1 MQTNKQSIEIFQN
14 NLVDFYNEKGDN
26 RDWRLFLDLCLKK
39 KTAKPNKKW
48 LKESA
53 EVLPQL
59 PTDEV
64 VLLLEDTFRQVV
76 ELIQEA
82 HQLRRDRGEIHF
94 LNDRFQ
100 EMLKGFI
107 WMSGLMDEESLND
120 GLEILGLWCFKKIPN
135 HGALSAKLGN
145 ACLYAFSLLPFQS
158 GIAKLTKF
166 RMKIIYPSVR
176 KQINKYTTAIAA
188 QEGKTPDELEEM
200 VVSNFGLDEK
210 GGISLLLKPYAL
222 RLQVE
227 TVNKVSITC
236 RKAGATLKTIPT
248 ALKEL
253 HNSELTSLR
262 KTAKE
267 LKSYLP
273 VQRNRIEQFYLK
285 ERKWTYA
292 NWYPLYIGHVL
303 LQVLAKKLIWHF
315 SKGDRKAT
323 AIFHQGDWVNAENE
337 IVEWIGEG
345 CTVRL
350 WHPIG
355 FSSDYILA
363 WRTWLTSHEIQQP
376 FKQAFR
382 EIYLVTDAEIAT
394 EDYSNRFAAH
404 ILRQHQFAALCKVR
418 GWQFTLLGMWDSESI
433 PTIHL
438 PQWEIRAEYWVD
450 RDWDSETLP
459 SGVFPHIF
467 TDQVRFYRD
476 FEQMEMVDIPA
487 IVFSEVMRDVDLFV
501 GVTSIG
507 NDPNWQDGGNE
518 DYDDYWRDYSFAD
531 LTESSKMRKTVL
543 ENLVPRLKI
552 ANCCS
557 FSGKYL
563 VVRGDIRTYKIHI
576 GSGNILMEPND
587 QYLCIVP
594 NRKEE
599 KGNKVFLP
607 FEGDHM
613 LSIIMSKAFLLA
625 EDRKIT
631 DRTILSQ
638 L

>member
-292 NWYPLYIGHVL
+292 NWYPLYIGH
-303 LQVLAKKLIWHF
+303 
-315 SKGDRKAT
+315 
-323 AIFHQGDWVNAENE
+323 
-337 IVEWIGEG
+337 
-345 CTVRL
+345 
-350 WHPIG
+350 
-355 FSSDYILA
+355 
-363 WRTWLTSHEIQQP
+363 
-376 FKQAFR
+376 
-382 EIYLVTDAEIAT
+382 
-394 EDYSNRFAAH
+394 
-404 ILRQHQFAALCKVR
+404 
-418 GWQFTLLGMWDSESI
+418 
-433 PTIHL
+433 
-438 PQWEIRAEYWVD
+438 
-450 RDWDSETLP
+450 
-459 SGVFPHIF
+459 
-467 TDQVRFYRD
+467 
-476 FEQMEMVDIPA
+476 
-487 IVFSEVMRDVDLFV
+487 
-501 GVTSIG
+501 
-507 NDPNWQDGGNE
+507 
-518 DYDDYWRDYSFAD
+518 
-531 LTESSKMRKTVL
+531 
-543 ENLVPRLKI
+543 
-552 ANCCS
+552 
-557 FSGKYL
+557 
-563 VVRGDIRTYKIHI
+563 
-576 GSGNILMEPND
+576 
-587 QYLCIVP
+587 
-594 NRKEE
+594 
-599 KGNKVFLP
+599 
-607 FEGDHM
+607 
-613 LSIIMSKAFLLA
+613 
-625 EDRKIT
+625 
-631 DRTILSQ
+631 
-638 L
+638 